1 MDYLQLFNN
10 SKVAAGIS
18 MLLLNCGS
26 RYIVGDLGKFHQDVL
41 SNEYVKKII
50 LFAMFFVGTRDILI
64 AFLLTVL
71 YIFVVD
77 GLFNEKKK
85 YCIIP
90 NKYKKKYLQQQVLI
104 DNTQYLQAKE
114 IINNYEKQ
122 KQVLEEEQQQKI
134 ISENNNN
141 NSIIEKYSDEYDKYT
156 YKIKMLNNYT

>member
-26 RYIVGDLGKFHQDVL
+26 RYIIGDLGKFHQDVL
-41 SNEYVKKII
+41 ANEYVKKIV
-50 LFAMFFVGTRDILI
+50 LFAMFFVGTRDILV

-85 YCIIP
+85 FCIIP
-90 NKYKKKYLQQQVLI
+90 NKYKKLYSQQQL
-104 DNTQYLQAKE
+104 DNNQYLQAKE
-114 IINNYEKQ
+114 IVNNYEKQ
-122 KQVLEEEQQQKI
+122 KQILDEKQ
-134 ISENNNN
+134 NNPQNPN
-141 NSIIEKYSDEYDKYT
+141 IIEKYSDEYDVYSN
-156 YKIKMLNNYT
+156 KIKMLNNYS